1 MTVID
6 VTDGTVIVVTIA
18 TTVVVDTTDVTADPA
33 AEAPMSADGTM
44 IADVMTTATTADVT
58 MSVEE
63 VEAEVMIAAVAA
75 TTEVLVNFWHEKI

>member
-33 AEAPMSADGTM
+33 VEAPMSADGTM

-75 TTEVLVNFWHEKI
+75 TTEVLVNF